1 MMPLRAYKS
10 GAKWHSSKTMAVK
23 AKQYDWQDSNLALF
37 GSDTEKSVKKESAQA
52 EPAWHGSGAKAGI
65 EIWRIVKFKVEPW
78 AKDEYGKFYGGDSYI
93 ILNTYKVEDQLKYDV
108 HFWIGKDSTQDEY
121 GTAAYKTVELDT
133 YHDDKPIQHRE
144 VMGYESEL
152 FKKYFKSIQIME
164 GGADS
169 GFKHV
174 EPEQYKPRLLHIRSE
189 NAKSSTEVRE
199 VALKR
204 GMINSDD
211 VFILDAGTK
220 GYLWQGKTS
229 NKNEKYKGAQVIQ
242 EIKSDRIGRIT
253 FETIEEGDHGTEV
266 NEFFSFLSDEPVTEA
281 DATQSKMVPIKK
293 LYRLSDSGGSMQ
305 FSLEEDGAFHWSKL
319 DSNDV
324 FIADMGTECY
334 VWIGSGASS
343 DEKKNGMSYAHN
355 YLSGTDHALVPISV
369 VKQGSEPAGFSSKF
383 Q

>member
-1 MMPLRAYKS
+1 
-10 GAKWHSSKTMAVK
+10 MAVK
-23 AKQYDWQDSNLALF
+23 QKAYDWKDSNLALF
-37 GSDTEKSVKKESAQA
+37 GSDTEKSVKKESAES
-52 EPAWHGSGAKAGI
+52 EPAWHGSGAKVGL

-93 ILNTYKVEDQLKYDV
+93 ILNTYKEPESEELKYDL

-133 YHDDKPIQHRE
+133 FHDDKPIQHRE

-152 FKKYFKSIQIME
+152 FKRYFKSLNILE
-164 GGADS
+164 GGAES

-189 NAKSSTEVRE
+189 NAKTPTTVKEVP
-199 VALKR
+199 LKKAV
-204 GMINSDD
+204 INSDD

-253 FETIEEGDHGTEV
+253 FETIDEGDHGSEV
-266 NEFFSFLSDEPVTEA
+266 NEFFSFLSDEALTSEEA
-281 DATQSKMVPIKK
+281 SSVPQMVPHKK
-293 LYRLSDSGGSMQ
+293 LYRLSDEGGSMQ
-305 FSLEEDGAFHWSKL
+305 FSLEEEDSLHWSKL
-319 DSNDV
+319 DPNDV
-324 FIADMGTECY
+324 FIADIGTECF
-334 VWIGSGASS
+334 VWIGSGASP
-343 DEKKNGMSYAHN
+343 DEKKNGMAYAHN
-355 YLSGTDHALVPISV
+355 YLSGTDHPLVPISI
-369 VKQGSEPAGFSSKF
+369 VKQGNEPATFSSKF

>member
-1 MMPLRAYKS
+1 
-10 GAKWHSSKTMAVK
+10 MAVK
-23 AKQYDWQDSNLALF
+23 AKNYDWQDTNLALF
-37 GSDTEKSVKKESAQA
+37 GSDTEKGVKKESAQS
-52 EPAWHGSGAKAGI
+52 EPAWHGSGSKVGM

-93 ILNTYKVEDQLKYDV
+93 LLNTYKDPEGDQLKYDL

-152 FKKYFKSIQIME
+152 FKKYFQSIKILE

-174 EPEQYKPRLLHIRSE
+174 EPEHYTPRLLHIRSE
-189 NAKSSTEVRE
+189 NAKSSTTVRE
-199 VALKR
+199 VPLKKAV
-204 GMINSDD
+204 INSDD

-253 FETIEEGDHGTEV
+253 FEIIDEGEHGSEV
-266 NEFFSFLSDEPVTEA
+266 NEFFGFLSDEQLTSDE
-281 DATQSKMVPIKK
+281 QSKAPQLVPMKK
-293 LYRLSDSGGSMQ
+293 LYRLSDAGGSIQ
-305 FSLEEDGAFHWSKL
+305 FSCEEDGSLHWSKL
-319 DSNDV
+319 DPNDV
-324 FIADMGTECY
+324 FIVDVGTECF
-334 VWIGSGASS
+334 VWIGSGASES
-343 DEKKNGMSYAHN
+343 EKKNGMSYAHN
-355 YLSGTDHALVPISV
+355 YLAGTDHPLVPIAV
-369 VKQGSEPAGFSSKF
+369 VKQGNEPANFRS
-383 Q
+383 QLQ